1 MASLSPVQ
9 QYFLN
14 KASESNFALWNS
26 LLTVNGILLTAYSI
40 LPLVSPNVNRGTSTV
55 LVACCLISLLLMV
68 WNFLSTNRHYRRIGR
83 MLAGEGPGLTDEQ
96 QRLNI
101 QSDIRQHR
109 RALLRESI
117 ALYLLIGETFLIVL
131 LLYLAR
137 R

>member
-1 MASLSPVQ
+1 
-9 QYFLN
+9 
-14 KASESNFALWNS
+14 
-26 LLTVNGILLTAYSI
+26 
-40 LPLVSPNVNRGTSTV
+40 
-55 LVACCLISLLLMV
+55 
-68 WNFLSTNRHYRRIGR
+68 